1 MDLLRSLPIGLYLEQ
16 PITWLHRLDP
26 RVKAAWLMAF
36 LLTPIAATPYWRL
49 SLVGWLLALMVSTL
63 LPLRVWKRQI
73 GLAAGFS
80 LLLFL
85 VTLVVPDGL
94 TVAHQPRTP
103 ASELRVTVP
112 PTSAAAS
119 AASDSDPRFTL
130 NLGNGYQYV
139 LLQAGPLRV
148 TRRSLNLGI
157 RVGTLVFTLLVST
170 NLFLL
175 TTAPEEITAGLES
188 LLKPLG
194 RWGVP
199 VTEIVLTLT
208 LSLRFIPLVLEEIQ
222 NLIRSVRT
230 RAIDWRKLG
239 FRGTSQVGLTVA
251 ERLVDNLLVRA
262 TQIAS
267 AMQVRG
273 FTSPNRH
280 QVKWHQFRVFWLDW
294 LAIAALILF
303 IFARF
308 RWGR

>member
-16 PITWLHRLDP
+16 PVTWLHRLDP

-36 LLTPIAATPYWRL
+36 VLTPIAATPYWRL

-63 LPLRVWKRQI
+63 LPLRVWKQQV

-103 ASELRVTVP
+103 ADELSITVP
-112 PTSAAAS
+112 PSSSPATPSANLNS
-119 AASDSDPRFTL
+119 SIPL
-130 NLGNGYQYV
+130 NLGSGYQYV
-139 LLQAGPLRV
+139 LLRAGPLRV

-175 TTAPEEITAGLES
+175 TTAPEEITAGLER
-188 LLKPLG
+188 LLRPLG
-194 RWGVP
+194 RFGIP

-230 RAIDWRKLG
+230 RAINWRKLG
-239 FRGTSQVGLTVA
+239 FRGSSQVALTVA

-294 LAIAALILF
+294 LAIAVLVLF
-303 IFARF
+303 ILARI
-308 RWGR
+308 RWGS